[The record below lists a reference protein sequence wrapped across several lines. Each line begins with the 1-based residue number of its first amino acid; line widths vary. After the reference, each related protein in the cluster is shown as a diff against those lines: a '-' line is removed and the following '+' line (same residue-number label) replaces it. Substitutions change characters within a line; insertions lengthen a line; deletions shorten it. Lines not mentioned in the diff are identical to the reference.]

1 MSADNVNNA
10 SACPVKQQPVEKGK
24 KSTKTSD
31 WSPLEWFQRNYLP
44 TTPTAT
50 KPSIGDCPVQHD
62 GKLSATH
69 KGGGC
74 PVKHDEKLPAS
85 IEEAANHSQAPLPDQ
100 RYPLSTHREVS
111 SIPRADDLAA
121 AASHQPKTGEDKN
134 WVYPS
139 QQQIYNAMRRKGYEV
154 EESTIPMV
162 IQIHNSVNERSW
174 NLVKR
179 WERELHGVEEPR
191 LVTILGRP
199 DKLSPK
205 AMFQT
210 YVLQKEPPFDRH
222 DWCVDRGDGVMHR
235 YIIDFYGRD
244 SPVSDNGIPSM
255 ALDVRPALDSPGAAL
270 DRMHMAL
277 RDVFPSIF
285 AVSATRR
292 LLSPRLSSLS
302 KKTDEKKEQ
311 NSNQS

>member
-1 MSADNVNNA
+1 MSSNNA
-10 SACPVKQQPVEKGK
+10 NNATTCPVEQQPVEER
-24 KSTKTSD
+24 KTSTNNSG
-31 WSPLEWFQRNYLP
+31 WSPLKWFQRNTLP
-44 TTPTAT
+44 TPPTAT
-50 KPSIGDCPVQHD
+50 HPTISDCPVQHD
-62 GKLSATH
+62 DILSTTPTR
-69 KGGGC
+69 GGC
-74 PVKHDEKLPAS
+74 PVKHDKPLPAS
-85 IEEAANHSQAPLPDQ
+85 IEEAANHAQTPRPDQ
-100 RYPLSTHREVS
+100 RFPLSTHREVS

-121 AASHQPKTGEDKN
+121 AAPHQPKSCEENN

-210 YVLQKEPPFDRH
+210 FVLQKEPPFDRH
-222 DWCVDRGDGVMHR
+222 DWCVDRGDGVSRR

-244 SPVSDNGIPSM
+244 SPVSNSGMPSM
-255 ALDVRPALDSPGAAL
+255 ALDVRPALDSPGAVI

-285 AVSATRR
+285 AVSASRR
-292 LLSPRLSSLS
+292 LLSPWLTSPS
-302 KKTDEKKEQ
+302 KRTNDKEDG
-311 NSNQS
+311 NSNQ